1 MKLFWEEDLIWVIQE
16 SKLEIKFWLIKLN
29 FLMKMFLLIGVFS
42 VWTLSIDCLKET
54 NKVDLDITE

>member
-29 FLMKMFLLIGVFS
+29 FLIKMFLLIGVFS
-42 VWTLSIDCLKET
+42 VWILSIDCLKET